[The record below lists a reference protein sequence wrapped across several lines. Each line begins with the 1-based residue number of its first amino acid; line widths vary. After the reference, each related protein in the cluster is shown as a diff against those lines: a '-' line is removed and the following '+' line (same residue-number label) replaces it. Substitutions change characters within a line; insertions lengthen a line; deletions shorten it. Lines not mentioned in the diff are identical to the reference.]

1 MRRGRRKSGRHRL
14 IRHLVQ
20 GVTTVTVATLAGA
33 GGEELSGRRPFGR
46 RVSPG
51 DAFGP
56 RVAPGDADG
65 GPPPPEHKLTKR
77 ELEVL
82 GLMAAGATNAEIADR
97 LVIAQSTVQ
106 SHVKHILRKFDARNR
121 TEAVSKYLSH

>member
-1 MRRGRRKSGRHRL
+1 M
-14 IRHLVQ
+14 
-20 GVTTVTVATLAGA
+20 VTVATLAGA
-33 GGEELSGRRPFGR
+33 GGEELSGRRP
-46 RVSPG
+46 
-51 DAFGP
+51 FGP

>member
-1 MRRGRRKSGRHRL
+1 M
-14 IRHLVQ
+14 
-20 GVTTVTVATLAGA
+20 VTVATLAGA

>member
-1 MRRGRRKSGRHRL
+1 M
-14 IRHLVQ
+14 
-20 GVTTVTVATLAGA
+20 VTVATLAGA
-33 GGEELSGRRPFGR
+33 GGEELSGKRPFGP
-46 RVSPG
+46 RVTPG

-56 RVAPGDADG
+56 RVAPGYAD

-77 ELEVL
+77 EVEVL

-97 LVIAQSTVQ
+97 LVISESTAK